1 MSWEDL
7 GLDSRIGDGLRFLGL
22 YDPLAIQREAIPKAL
37 TMADILCQSL
47 TGSGKTLVY
56 VSVILHKIMQHRTKS
71 VNGVQQTSALVT
83 VPTRELCDQ
92 INAVFEELQGCFE
105 TANFSI
111 TSLSLTEKKLSNSSL
126 VALRSKPDVVISTP
140 ALLAQ
145 VITSGQLE
153 VRGLQTF
160 VCDEAD
166 VIFDLEHADD
176 LFTLL
181 NVIPARV
188 QKLFFSATLGEKI
201 DSIKSTYLRDPIFVQ
216 LTDAENRLLSQPV
229 QHLILLPHNSD
240 KFLVTYSLLK
250 LQMLEGF
257 ILIFVS
263 TVKTA
268 YKLKIFLL
276 RFGLRSLLY
285 NPELPYA
292 TRQLAVERFNL
303 GAEQILIAVD
313 DSNTAQATEKG
324 DVEPKD
330 AGIFRGLDFS
340 RLDVVINFDCPTSR
354 VNYVHRIGRTA
365 RGAGGQG
372 HAITYAVSNDKHE
385 EKVISDV
392 MEAQI
397 EEFERPLLGTLDLNL
412 DAIRVFEYRVNDVL
426 QSITS
431 LIIRNYRLAEIKED
445 IMSVEALREHF
456 EQQSKDVILLR
467 QVPTNALLQRQ
478 RRLTMHLRFVPS
490 YLLPGSS
497 PLGAGPITVSPSRG
511 NEHMARLHNLKRRAE
526 RAMTKRRRGP
536 SKESKWRKT
545 R

>member
-7 GLDSRIGDGLRFLGL
+7 GLDQRIGDALRFLGL

-37 TMADILCQSL
+37 TMSDILCQSM

-56 VSVILHKIMQHRTKS
+56 VATILHNIMQHRAKS
-71 VNGVQQTSALVT
+71 VERVQQTSALIT

-92 INAVFEELQGCFE
+92 INAVFEELRGCFE

-111 TSLSLTEKKLSNSSL
+111 TSLSLTERKLSNSSL
-126 VALRSKPDVVISTP
+126 VALRSRPDVVISTP

-145 VITSGQLE
+145 VITNGQLE
-153 VRGLQTF
+153 ARWVQIF

-166 VIFDLEHADD
+166 VIFDLEHTED
-176 LFTLL
+176 LYALL
-181 NVIPARV
+181 NIVPARA

-201 DSIKSTYLRDPIFVQ
+201 DKIRSTYLRDPIFIQ
-216 LTDAENRLLSQPV
+216 LADAENRLLSQPV
-229 QHLILLPHNSD
+229 QHLIILPHGKD
-240 KFLVTYSLLK
+240 KYLVTYSLLK

-268 YKLKIFLL
+268 YRLKIFLL
-276 RFGLRSLLY
+276 RFGVRALLY
-285 NPELPYA
+285 NPELPYS
-292 TRQLAVERFNL
+292 TRQLAVDRFNL

-313 DSNTAQATEKG
+313 DSATATG
-324 DVEPKD
+324 KD
-330 AGIFRGLDFS
+330 DEELKEAGIFRGLDFS

-354 VNYVHRIGRTA
+354 VNYVHRVGRTA

-372 HAITYAVSNDKHE
+372 HAITYTVSDNKQE

-397 EEFERPLLGTLDLNL
+397 EEFERPLLGTLDLNME
-412 DAIRVFEYRVNDVL
+412 AIRVFEYRVNDVL

-431 LIIRNYRLAEIKED
+431 LIIRNYRLAEIKDD

-456 EQQSKDVILLR
+456 EQQSKDAILLR
-467 QVPTNALLQRQ
+467 QVPTNVLLQRQ
-478 RRLTMHLRFVPS
+478 RQLTMHLRFVPA
-490 YLLPGSS
+490 YLLPGFS
-497 PLGAGPITVSPSRG
+497 PINTGPIKVPSSRG
-511 NEHMARLHNLKRRAE
+511 NEHLARVQRLKRRAE
-526 RAMTKRRRGP
+526 KAMAKKRRG
-536 SKESKWRKT
+536 SAKANSWRKT